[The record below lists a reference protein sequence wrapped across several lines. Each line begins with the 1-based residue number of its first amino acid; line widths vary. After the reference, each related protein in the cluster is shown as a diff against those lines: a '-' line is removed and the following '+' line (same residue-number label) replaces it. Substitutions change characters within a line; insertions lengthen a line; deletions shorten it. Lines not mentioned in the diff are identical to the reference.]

1 LRYGTRINK
10 KQVWFT
16 DDEIVVFLDK
26 VKKSGMTQSN
36 YIRYCTLNKEI
47 KEKPD
52 DRFYDFLKYVRSISN
67 NINQLTM
74 KAHSLGYIDE
84 LEYKDEKNK
93 LDNLIDEIINKYL

>member
-1 LRYGTRINK
+1 MRYGIRTNK

-16 DDEIVVFLDK
+16 DDEIIILLDK
-26 VKKSGMTQSN
+26 VKKSGMTQSD

-52 DRFYDFLKYVRSISN
+52 DKFYEFLKLIRSISN
-67 NINQLTM
+67 NINQLAM

-84 LEYKDEKNK
+84 LAYKKEKIK
-93 LDNLIDEIINKYL
+93 LDNFIDEVRSKYL

>member
-1 LRYGTRINK
+1 MRYGVRTNK

-16 DDEIVVFLDK
+16 DDEIVILLYN
-26 VKKSGMTQSN
+26 VKKSGMTQSD

-52 DRFYDFLKYVRSISN
+52 EKFYDFLKLLRSISN

-84 LEYKDEKNK
+84 LSYKNEKIK
-93 LDNLIDEIINKYL
+93 IDNFIDELRNKYL